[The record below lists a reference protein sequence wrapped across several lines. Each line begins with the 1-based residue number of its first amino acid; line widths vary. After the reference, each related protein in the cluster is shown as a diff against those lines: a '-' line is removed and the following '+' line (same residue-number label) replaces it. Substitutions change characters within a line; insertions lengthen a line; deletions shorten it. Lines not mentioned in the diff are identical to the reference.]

1 MGKILVVEDK
11 KSMAE
16 MLQEALELE
25 GHEVIIAGDG
35 AEGIRKL
42 KGNKVDLVLTDLK
55 LPKKNGMEVLKSSKK
70 NNPLT
75 PVIVMTAFGS
85 VDNAV
90 NAMKM
95 GAYDFITKPL
105 DIDHLN
111 LLIDRSLKNQKLVAE
126 NLLLRDVLSDKV
138 STPYIV
144 GKSKNM
150 IDLAGNIQKVATT
163 KTTVLLLGE
172 SGTGKE
178 LFARAIHN
186 LSLKKDNQFVAINCA
201 AIPGELLES
210 ELFGYEKGAFTGAG
224 ERKIGKLELAHNGT
238 VFLDEIGEMDM
249 ALQSKMLRV
258 LQEGEIDRVGGS
270 NPVKI
275 EIRVIAASNRDL
287 EAAVAENSFRE
298 DLYYRLS
305 VFPIQIPP
313 LRERR
318 DDIPILVDHF
328 ISKYSAEMNL
338 GNKEMS
344 VDALDVLKSYYWKGN
359 VRELENVIERALIL
373 SEGDSINQVDLRLST
388 VTSYRSLDDI
398 PLDGS
403 LEQTAKEALK
413 IAEGRRIKKA
423 LEDTHGNKSRAAEL
437 LKVSY
442 KTLLTKIKD
451 YGI

>member
-35 AEGIRKL
+35 ADGIKKL
-42 KGNKVDLVLTDLK
+42 KGDKVDLVLTDLK

-85 VDNAV
+85 VDTAV

-163 KTTVLLLGE
+163 KT
-172 SGTGKE
+172 
-178 LFARAIHN
+178 
-186 LSLKKDNQFVAINCA
+186 
-201 AIPGELLES
+201 
-210 ELFGYEKGAFTGAG
+210 
-224 ERKIGKLELAHNGT
+224 
-238 VFLDEIGEMDM
+238 
-249 ALQSKMLRV
+249 
-258 LQEGEIDRVGGS
+258 
-270 NPVKI
+270 
-275 EIRVIAASNRDL
+275 
-287 EAAVAENSFRE
+287 
-298 DLYYRLS
+298 
-305 VFPIQIPP
+305 
-313 LRERR
+313 
-318 DDIPILVDHF
+318 
-328 ISKYSAEMNL
+328 
-338 GNKEMS
+338 
-344 VDALDVLKSYYWKGN
+344 N
-359 VRELENVIERALIL
+359 V
-373 SEGDSINQVDLRLST
+373 
-388 VTSYRSLDDI
+388 
-398 PLDGS
+398 
-403 LEQTAKEALK
+403 
-413 IAEGRRIKKA
+413 
-423 LEDTHGNKSRAAEL
+423 
-437 LKVSY
+437 
-442 KTLLTKIKD
+442 
-451 YGI
+451 